1 MATHSSILAREIFL
15 GVLISLENVKFVPPE
30 GALALEMIVMRRVLI
45 CLALGL
51 GFCGFFNMYLFLLHQ
66 VLVAECRNLSSR
78 PTDSLLE
85 ASGLSC
91 PHCG

>member
-1 MATHSSILAREIFL
+1 M
-15 GVLISLENVKFVPPE
+15 PPE

-91 PHCG
+91 L